1 MAEEVIRIEGV
12 NGGRGGSSPSP
23 SSSGYNQQPN
33 NPPTGGVN
41 PSGGGRSSGLDD
53 LLDKQ
58 RLTDEYLKLIRQQGA
73 VYTPGSANATQLRK
87 QFDENTRR
95 EVTDAVKD
103 KYAQQRLNITQG
115 ADDNKREVDEE
126 AKQRKNA
133 IMNRTDEEIDKVY
146 TEAERMRQERIDA
159 AGESHRKDP
168 AFLASLNNE
177 IESWTQKRIK
187 SIGDK
192 GDKEL
197 QEVDDERKKRYD
209 EIESDKEREL
219 KETDKQEKDELA
231 TVLKELSNVLKDVK
245 ERAESESERSGGG
258 YLSGLRD
265 ERQKLIQEREGAAT
279 EEEARAASKRIAD
292 IDKKIKRASG
302 EDDEEK
308 TKPVFDRAIAGIKG
322 IQQIYSG
329 AEQGDMGSMIMGTG
343 SAIAGFGGL
352 SIGAAMSTMGIA
364 AVAAGVAKAIQ
375 GSGERFTNMADL
387 AALKPQGTR
396 ERSEELRFGEKVGYA
411 QATIEAVEEGNY
423 RGYNQSSLDMSHT
436 DFAKRAA
443 QTAAARGTTDN
454 WYAETYRQI
463 GIEKYLAL
471 GQGTLEQGSKFDRYG
486 QTVTDAISKLV
497 TQLHGVG
504 AEGANLDDFSRV
516 KEKYDFQQAMM
527 QGYMGRTDKPNFD
540 LANRTVSAMNAVT
553 GITHDERDVSDYQA
567 MQNAILAPKND
578 RMKAML
584 QATVAEIMPEM
595 KATDGSYYTAQDA
608 GRMDLIDRA
617 IRNPENEGK
626 IITAMIEKINQMYG
640 GIDTQMGYFAFKYL
654 FPNISPDR
662 LDEYVKQLNGGDASV
677 ASQILSGN
685 KEQWERQAN
694 KIGERNSE
702 SFALS
707 ASGLI
712 SDVNEYLK
720 QISNGVTQLVDNIN
734 ANLN

>member
-33 NPPTGGVN
+33 NPPTGG
-41 PSGGGRSSGLDD
+41 GGRSSGLDD

-58 RLTDEYLKLIRQQGA
+58 RLTDEYLKLIRQQGVA
-73 VYTPGSANATQLRK
+73 FTPGSSNAAQVRR
-87 QFDENTRR
+87 QFEESTKHG
-95 EVTDAVKD
+95 VTDAVKG
-103 KYAQQRLNITQG
+103 KYNQQREVL
-115 ADDNKREVDEE
+115 DEKYESKYLLEDKRYKDE
-126 AKQRKNA
+126 
-133 IMNRTDEEIDKVY
+133 
-146 TEAERMRQERIDA
+146 QERIRNKYKGRSSAEILDSDEWKENEKYHKEVTA
-159 AGESHRKDP
+159 LMDRDKSAEDRQIDKD
-168 AFLASLNNE
+168 
-177 IESWTQKRIK
+177 
-187 SIGDK
+187 
-192 GDKEL
+192 
-197 QEVDDERKKRYD
+197 
-209 EIESDKEREL
+209 
-219 KETDKQEKDELA
+219 EKDELA
-231 TVLKELSNVLKDVK
+231 SVLKELSNVLKDVK
-245 ERAESESERSGGG
+245 EQAESESERSGGG

-322 IQQIYSG
+322 VQQIYSG
-329 AEQGDMGSMIMGTG
+329 AEQGDIGSMIMGTG

-352 SIGAAMSTMGIA
+352 SIGAAMTTMGIA

-527 QGYMGRTDKPNFD
+527 QGYMSRTDKPNFD

-584 QATVAEIMPEM
+584 QATVAEMMPEM

-617 IRNPENEGK
+617 IRNSENEGK

-640 GIDTQMGYFAFKYL
+640 GVDTQMGYFAFKNL
-654 FPNISPDR
+654 FPNITPDR
-662 LDEYVKQLNGGDASV
+662 LDEYTKQLNGGDASV

-734 ANLN
+734 ADLN